1 MASKRQRRNSAAQR
15 HQSGPTTSTP
25 TSTVKAAPRLR
36 QRAYRPPKD
45 ITSPGGWTPTT
56 AQQEYAPGALP
67 RIRSAARD
75 LAQNNPYASRAI
87 SVLTQHAV
95 GTGIR
100 ASVRGDDEFE
110 RAFETW
116 AGSTESDREGRLTL
130 YGLQNLAT
138 RVMFEAG
145 DALIIMRE
153 KRLSDRLTLTLQ
165 VIDPE
170 QLHAGA
176 APRESG
182 NKVFQGVEVYPSG
195 QIFGYHVRLR
205 LDDSSAVFI
214 PRRDA
219 VHLLEL
225 LYPGQM
231 RGIPRGAQAL
241 ARANNV
247 DQFMSTALA
256 RAKIEAC
263 LTAFVTTDHPDDA
276 GGLLGEPGDPDSGFL
291 PPERL
296 EPGLIVPLAPG
307 EDVKVA
313 QPPSSGG
320 MADYVKIGLQSVAVA
335 YGVTYDAISGDLEKV
350 NFSSQKAGRLEF
362 NRGIDSLR
370 AHTIFPAVRKIIARF
385 KEVFEANAARSTE
398 ATVTLV
404 APGRES
410 VEPLKDAQTLSLDL
424 QMGVKTWAQAVRERG
439 HDPDDQIRELADI
452 AEKFKAAGMNFKLDL
467 GPVQITADP
476 DPEDENPDVD
486 PDDPDT
492 TA

>member
-1 MASKRQRRNSAAQR
+1 
-15 HQSGPTTSTP
+15 
-25 TSTVKAAPRLR
+25 
-36 QRAYRPPKD
+36 
-45 ITSPGGWTPTT
+45 
-56 AQQEYAPGALP
+56 
-67 RIRSAARD
+67 
-75 LAQNNPYASRAI
+75 
-87 SVLTQHAV
+87 
-95 GTGIR
+95 
-100 ASVRGDDEFE
+100 
-110 RAFETW
+110 
-116 AGSTESDREGRLTL
+116 
-130 YGLQNLAT
+130 
-138 RVMFEAG
+138 MFEAG

>member
-1 MASKRQRRNSAAQR
+1 MASKRQRRDAAAQR
-15 HQSGPTTSTP
+15 HLAAQTAPAPVQAT
-25 TSTVKAAPRLR
+25 AAPRMR

-45 ITSPGGWTPTT
+45 LTSPGGWTPTS

-100 ASVRGDDEFE
+100 ASIRGDDEFE
-110 RAFETW
+110 RAFEAW
-116 AGSTESDREGRLTL
+116 AGSTDADREGRLTL
-130 YGLQNLAT
+130 YGIQNLAA

-153 KRLSDRLTLTLQ
+153 KRVGDGLTLTLQ

-176 APRESG
+176 APREAG

-195 QIFGYHVRLR
+195 QIYGYHVRLR
-205 LDDSSAVFI
+205 LDDSAAVFI

-256 RAKIEAC
+256 RAKVEAC

-276 GGLLGEPGDPDSGFL
+276 GGLLGEPGDPDTGFL

-313 QPPSSGG
+313 TPPSSGG

-385 KEVFEANAARSTE
+385 KEVFEANAARATE

-424 QMGVKTWAQAVRERG
+424 QMGVKTWSQAVRERG

-452 AEKFKAAGMNFKLDL
+452 AAKFKAAGLAFKLSL
-467 GPVQITADP
+467 GPVQITAEP
-476 DPEDENPDVD
+476 DEGENPDAD

>member
-1 MASKRQRRNSAAQR
+1 MSKRNRRNAAAQR
-15 HQSGPTTSTP
+15 HKSAPTTSAP
-25 TSTVKAAPRLR
+25 TSKVKAAPRLR

-45 ITSPGGWTPTT
+45 TTSPGGWTPTT

-100 ASVRGDDEFE
+100 ASIRGDEEFE
-110 RAFETW
+110 AAYTAW
-116 AGSTESDREGRLTL
+116 AGSTDADREGRLTL

-153 KRLSDRLTLTLQ
+153 KRTATGLTLTLQ

-176 APRESG
+176 APREAG
-182 NKVFQGVEVYPSG
+182 HKVFQGVEVYPSG

-205 LDDSSAVFI
+205 LDDSSSVFI

-219 VHLLEL
+219 VHMLEL

-276 GGLLGEPGDPDSGFL
+276 GGLLGEVGDADSGFL

-350 NFSSQKAGRLEF
+350 NFSSTKAGRLEF

-370 AHTIFPAVRKIIARF
+370 AHTIFPAVRRIISRF
-385 KEVFEANAARSTE
+385 KEVFEANSARASD

-424 QMGVKTWAQAVRERG
+424 QMGVKTWSQAVRERG
-439 HDPDDQIRELADI
+439 YDPDDQIRELADI
-452 AEKFKAAGMNFKLDL
+452 AAKFKAAGMNFKLDL
-467 GPVQITADP
+467 GPIQITAEP
-476 DPEDENPDVD
+476 DEDENPDAD

>member
-1 MASKRQRRNSAAQR
+1 MASKRQRRDAAAQR
-15 HQSGPTTSTP
+15 HLAAQTAPAPVQAT
-25 TSTVKAAPRLR
+25 AAPRLR

-45 ITSPGGWTPTT
+45 VTSPGGWTPTS

-87 SVLTQHAV
+87 AVLTQHAV

-100 ASVRGDDEFE
+100 ASIRGDDEFE
-110 RAFETW
+110 RAYTSW
-116 AGSTESDREGRLTL
+116 SNSTDADREGRLTL

-138 RVMFEAG
+138 RAMFEAG

-153 KRLSDRLTLTLQ
+153 KRTDTGLTLTLQ

-176 APRESG
+176 APREAG
-182 NKVFQGVEVYPSG
+182 NRVFQGVEVYPSG
-195 QIFGYHVRLR
+195 QIHGYHVRLR

-219 VHLLEL
+219 VHLLEI

-241 ARANNV
+241 ARAHNV

-256 RAKIEAC
+256 RAKVEAC
-263 LTAFVTTDHPDDA
+263 LTAFVTTDRPDDA

-370 AHTIFPAVRKIIARF
+370 AHTIFPAVRRIIDRF
-385 KEVFEANAARSTE
+385 REVFEANAGRASD

-452 AEKFKAAGMNFKLDL
+452 AKKFADAGLVFKLSL
-467 GPVQITADP
+467 GPVQITAEP
-476 DPEDENPDVD
+476 DEGENPDAD

>member
-1 MASKRQRRNSAAQR
+1 MASKRQRRDAAAQR
-15 HQSGPTTSTP
+15 HLAAQTAPAPVQAT
-25 TSTVKAAPRLR
+25 AAPRLR

-45 ITSPGGWTPTT
+45 LTSPGGWTPTN

-75 LAQNNPYASRAI
+75 LAQNNPYAARAI

-100 ASVRGDDEFE
+100 ASIRGDDEFE
-110 RAFETW
+110 RAFEAW
-116 AGSTESDREGRLTL
+116 AGSTDADREGRLTL
-130 YGLQNLAT
+130 YGIQNLAA

-153 KRLSDRLTLTLQ
+153 KRTDTGLTLTLQ

-176 APRESG
+176 APREAG

-195 QIFGYHVRLR
+195 QIYGYHVRLR
-205 LDDSSAVFI
+205 LDDSAAVFI

-225 LYPGQM
+225 IYPGQM

-247 DQFMSTALA
+247 DAFMTTALA

-276 GGLLGEPGDPDSGFL
+276 GGLLGEPGDPDTGFL

-385 KEVFEANAARSTE
+385 KEVFEANMARASD

-424 QMGVKTWAQAVRERG
+424 QMGVKTWSQAVRERG

-452 AEKFKAAGMNFKLDL
+452 AAKFAAAGLVFKLSL
-467 GPVQITADP
+467 GPVSIEAAAADP
-476 DPEDENPDVD
+476 DEDPDAD

>member
-1 MASKRQRRNSAAQR
+1 
-15 HQSGPTTSTP
+15 
-25 TSTVKAAPRLR
+25 
-36 QRAYRPPKD
+36 
-45 ITSPGGWTPTT
+45 
-56 AQQEYAPGALP
+56 
-67 RIRSAARD
+67 
-75 LAQNNPYASRAI
+75 
-87 SVLTQHAV
+87 
-95 GTGIR
+95 
-100 ASVRGDDEFE
+100 
-110 RAFETW
+110 
-116 AGSTESDREGRLTL
+116 LTL

-138 RVMFEAG
+138 RAMFEAG

-153 KRLSDRLTLTLQ
+153 KRTDTGLTLTLQ

-176 APRESG
+176 APREAG
-182 NKVFQGVEVYPSG
+182 NRVFQGVEVYPSG
-195 QIFGYHVRLR
+195 QIHGYHVRLR

-219 VHLLEL
+219 VHLLEI

-241 ARANNV
+241 ARAHNV

-256 RAKIEAC
+256 RAKVEAC
-263 LTAFVTTDHPDDA
+263 LTAFVTTDRPDDA

-350 NFSSQKAGRLEF
+350 NFSSTKAGRLEF

-370 AHTIFPAVRKIIARF
+370 AHTIFPAVRRIIARF
-385 KEVFEANAARSTE
+385 KEVFEANAARASD

-452 AEKFKAAGMNFKLDL
+452 AKKFADAGLVFKLSL
-467 GPVQITADP
+467 GPVSIEAAAADP
-476 DPEDENPDVD
+476 DDDPDAD